1 MNTSIEKGKSPR
13 NPIITPLPVLGMTSL
28 RQGLSIR
35 GYCNLQSTEFQGR
48 MSSMTS
54 SHEEVLTVS
63 PLSTNEKLTIRLG
76 RIELIVDPSN
86 KKSYF
91 PYEC

>member
-1 MNTSIEKGKSPR
+1 
-13 NPIITPLPVLGMTSL
+13 
-28 RQGLSIR
+28 
-35 GYCNLQSTEFQGR
+35 
-48 MSSMTS
+48 MTS